1 MITLY
6 GSGQSRS
13 FRALWALEEA
23 ALNYEYIAMDREPG
37 DEPRHLHSDAYARIN
52 SQHKVPTLVDGEI
65 VLTESAAIVNYLAL
79 LSDGDLMPSTPSSRA
94 RYDEICYFVMTD
106 FEQPLWSIGK
116 HSFALPEEQRV
127 KEMLATAAWEFSKS
141 LTALRVHMTGRQ
153 LDTSAFAVGSAFTM
167 ADVLLAQTLN
177 WADRFEMSIPKD
189 LIAYRDR
196 MYARAACR
204 RALATVT

>member
-23 ALNYEYIAMDREPG
+23 GLQYEYIAMNRELADRDGE
-37 DEPRHLHSDAYARIN
+37 AYAKLN
-52 SQHKVPTLVDGEI
+52 SQRKVPTLVDGEI
-65 VLTESAAIVNYLAL
+65 VLTESAAMVNYLAL
-79 LSDGDLMPSTPSSRA
+79 LSDSDLMPSAPSLRA
-94 RYDEICYFVMTD
+94 RYDEICYFIMTD

-116 HSFALPEEQRV
+116 HRHALPEEQRV
-127 KEMLATAAWEFSKS
+127 KGMLATAVWEFNKS
-141 LTALRVHMTGRQ
+141 LGALQVHMQGRQ

-177 WADRFEMSIPKD
+177 WALRFEMSLPDD
-189 LIAYRDR
+189 LVAYRDR
-196 MYARAACR
+196 MYGRAACA
-204 RALATVT
+204 RALATIA